1 MHDNGNTLL
10 WYLIPKEFRNSN
22 SSTARIFCNPS
33 IVIIL
38 GKRVKDHIRKQF
50 KALMLEQ
57 HKKLEA
63 NPKVNVKINTTD
75 LRCLTTKWLGE
86 AWDKILADPEFMI
99 GTFKRTGL
107 SLPLDGSED
116 AEAIRFDG
124 QGVDPVSVDSDSEP
138 EEGAEPDADE
148 YSDLEDVMSDNE
160 ESDYTDG
167 DE

>member
-1 MHDNGNTLL
+1 
-10 WYLIPKEFRNSN
+10 
-22 SSTARIFCNPS
+22 
-33 IVIIL
+33 
-38 GKRVKDHIRKQF
+38 
-50 KALMLEQ
+50 
-57 HKKLEA
+57 
-63 NPKVNVKINTTD
+63 
-75 LRCLTTKWLGE
+75 
-86 AWDKILADPEFMI
+86 MI

-167 DE
+167 DEWVVILWWEMNFV